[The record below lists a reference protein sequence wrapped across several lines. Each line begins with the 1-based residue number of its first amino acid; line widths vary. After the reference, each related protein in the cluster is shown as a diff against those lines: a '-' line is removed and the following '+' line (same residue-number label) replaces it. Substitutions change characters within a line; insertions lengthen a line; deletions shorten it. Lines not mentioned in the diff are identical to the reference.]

1 MYIKTRKRHSFN
13 YKWTQTPL
21 VRFLSSLATLKM
33 KEYVSDDYVISGFK
47 AAAQKTVR
55 GNRKEKMVATFVDTS
70 KM

>member
-1 MYIKTRKRHSFN
+1 M
-13 YKWTQTPL
+13 PL
-21 VRFLSSLATLKM
+21 VRFPSTLATSKM
-33 KEYVSDDYVISGFK
+33 KDCVSDDYIISGFK